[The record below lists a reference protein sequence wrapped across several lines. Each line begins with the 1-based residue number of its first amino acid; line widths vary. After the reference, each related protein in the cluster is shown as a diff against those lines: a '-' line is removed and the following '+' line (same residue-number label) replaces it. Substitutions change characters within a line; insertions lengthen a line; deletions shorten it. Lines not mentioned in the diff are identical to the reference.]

1 MTEREAINVMID
13 KCEHTF
19 LLLHTDDEFVKALAT
34 LMTAADKLDIIRKCW
49 KKTGGNPEIFDKVTE
64 EEWTKICKLLFD
76 ATTIKENSNKTEI
89 PDQLTERMDHIE
101 KNLDFICSKVLDI
114 REKQN
119 LYYLKGEN

>member
-19 LLLHTDDEFVKALAT
+19 LLLHTDDEFVKALVT
-34 LMTAADKLDIIRKCW
+34 LMIAADKLDIIRKCW
-49 KKTGGNPEIFDKVTE
+49 KKNEGNPKIFDRVTE
-64 EEWTKICKLLFD
+64 EEMIKIYKLLFD
-76 ATTIKENSNKTEI
+76 STTIKENGNKTEI
-89 PDQLTERMDHIE
+89 LDKLIERMDHIE

-119 LYYLKGEN
+119 LYYSKGEN